1 MKTIIL
7 FFKINISL
15 IDLYV
20 KNNGK
25 NIKILFYFVEE
36 KEFFIVKVYKL
47 FYLKLNKYIFI
58 YSKALTKKNIVNHK
72 EDKLNDKTDSTHYQE
87 TNGTLFSNFYKFYN
101 FYQINLYN

>member
-1 MKTIIL
+1 MKTKIL

-25 NIKILFYFVEE
+25 NIKIFFYFVEE

-72 EDKLNDKTDSTHYQE
+72 EDKLNDETDSTHYQE
-87 TNGTLFSNFYKFYN
+87 TNRTLFSNFYKFYN